1 MYIDRLGH
9 WVLTILNRLIW
20 TPCFIYLQLVW
31 RLCTEIL
38 HHHPNS
44 TLQDYNNIYERMK
57 HSSSKHYLMVRH
69 SSFFLVWLNL
79 ITNNSCLHFFLP
91 GWTFFSYVKISL
103 EHAFHLMLHGCIED
117 AKHQL
122 SVAQTWRYGKESV
135 IQYQKTKLIHAY
147 SSLLDY
153 INWCDKK
160 SANDGCGE
168 TVHNSTAF
176 HHLASAFYL

>member
-1 MYIDRLGH
+1 
-9 WVLTILNRLIW
+9 
-20 TPCFIYLQLVW
+20 
-31 RLCTEIL
+31 
-38 HHHPNS
+38 
-44 TLQDYNNIYERMK
+44 
-57 HSSSKHYLMVRH
+57 
-69 SSFFLVWLNL
+69 
-79 ITNNSCLHFFLP
+79 
-91 GWTFFSYVKISL
+91 
-103 EHAFHLMLHGCIED
+103 MLHGCIED

-176 HHLASAFYL
+176 HHLASVFYL